1 MATLIDGKKVSQEI
15 RLKLAEETKCFI
27 EETTIQ
33 PHLVVIIVG
42 NNPASMTYVKNK
54 KTSCEA
60 VGFKSTVIELPIEIT
75 EAELLTKIIELNED
89 SAVHGILVQ
98 LPLPSH
104 ISEEKVIQTISVE
117 KDVDGFHPYQVGA
130 LASGM
135 KCLKPCTPSGVI
147 ELLKAY
153 GIEIS
158 GRHAVIVGRSHIV
171 GKPLMQLL
179 LDENAT
185 VTVCHSKTTDLA
197 QFTKT
202 ADILVVA
209 IGRANFIKANM
220 VKDGAVVIDV
230 GINRLDNGKLVGDVS
245 FDEVSDKVSYITP
258 VPGGV
263 GPMTITM
270 LLRNTLKAAKNQ
282 LGVK

>member
-282 LGVK
+282 LGLK